1 MKMLYL
7 QAINMKK
14 LNIISHLSLVILF
27 GLTGTMML
35 LTHPIKRK
43 KIPKRDRMDLA
54 WKQEAELTA
63 DPATGEVPSER
74 LYAAWKYMQTL
85 LGRYGKAA
93 IPGVQW
99 TERGPNNCGGRTR
112 AVCVDLN
119 DPTRKT
125 LWVGGVNGG
134 LWKTTDIT
142 AAQPNWTVTND
153 FFQNLAITYIEQ
165 APANPQVMY
174 FCTGEGNG
182 NVDAARGLGVWKSI
196 NGGNTWSQ
204 LSATNNSSYFFCQKV
219 FALGGGDTVFVA
231 TTTGLYRSL
240 NGGTSFTRVLGTSST
255 IAYDI
260 ERAANRTLYATI
272 STGGSNTGVIHK
284 SFDGGATWNALTLPS
299 FLTERE
305 IEIAMAENDTNTIW
319 GLVENGGRITAII
332 RSINAGTTWDADP
345 GVSQGGSV
353 WKDFSRGQAWYDLS
367 IAVDPNNANVCFVGG
382 IDLFKTSNSG
392 ASWQQVSHWYGGFGF
407 QEVHADQ
414 HYAMFE
420 PGNSNVIYFTNDG
433 GIYRSGNATASIP
446 VIDSKEYGY
455 NTTQFYACAI
465 HPGSG
470 VNYFLAGAQDN
481 GSHRFSSAGINST
494 VEVTGGDGAF
504 VHIDQ
509 NQPQFQFTSYVYNNY
524 RRSTNSGSSFSNV
537 DFGNTGSFINPT
549 DYDDTLNVFYGNYA
563 SNLYLRW
570 NNPQSGNSRDTIRVN
585 AFNGIITHVRVSP
598 NRLRRVYFGTSSGR
612 VVRVDSATAP
622 AAAITATQI
631 NSGAGMPTGSVSCI
645 EVERGNENHIL
656 ITFSNYGVN
665 SVWETRNGGTSWTSV
680 EGNVPDMP
688 VRWALFNPD
697 KPWQALLAT
706 ELGVWSTDTLRGTTT
721 DWQPSSS
728 GLANV
733 RVTQLHMRTSDKLV
747 IASTHGRGLFSSD
760 IFMDPFAD
768 FTSNKRVSYINKPIQ
783 FSSTSSKATTYLWNF
798 GDGTNSTAANPL
810 KVYTTAG
817 TYSVTLTI
825 NGGLSTKTLTNYIT
839 ILPFRGIPYLLANG
853 GNFET
858 NTGDFV
864 PETPSGTAF
873 VRGNSTTAGKSGV
886 RSNSN
891 AWVTGLSGNYLD
903 NTTAYLYSPSFNMTA
918 SGTYT
923 LSFYAKNIFETGY
936 DGYLLQY
943 TLNGGDTWIYLGNA
957 VQTNWYDYA
966 NTAGGR
972 PFPTGQPFF
981 NATSSNYSLRSFN
994 VSSLAGNN
1002 NVCFRFVFRSDVSAN
1017 AAGLAIDDFE
1027 LTGPTNNA
1035 LPVSLLSFAAK
1046 RISKNEVMINWLT
1059 GNELNNKGFDVE
1071 RSRNF
1076 NEGFESIGFVS
1087 GNGNSKEKQAYQLL
1101 DENNPHALSFY
1112 RLKQT
1117 DMDGTFV
1124 YSDVIVVKLPDETE
1138 VPKLMEVWPTAN
1150 EKQFVIHGNFSGN
1163 AKLMLFASNGQLIA
1177 NKNITN
1183 QEKLSLEN
1191 VPSGIYFLMVTGSDN
1206 RQQTIKLLV
1215 P

>member
-1 MKMLYL
+1 
-7 QAINMKK
+7 MKK
-14 LNIISHLSLVILF
+14 LYILSQPLLVIIF
-27 GLTGTMML
+27 GLTGIMML
-35 LTHPIKRK
+35 LTHPVKRN
-43 KIPKRDRMDLA
+43 KIPKRDRIELA

-63 DPATGEVPSER
+63 DPKTGEVPSGR
-74 LYAAWKYMQTL
+74 LYEAWQYMQSL
-85 LGRYGKAA
+85 LGGYGKAA

-119 DPTRKT
+119 DLTRKT
-125 LWVGGVNGG
+125 IWVGGVNGG

-142 AAQPNWTVTND
+142 AAQPTWTVIND

-182 NVDAARGLGVWKSI
+182 NIDAARGLGVWKST
-196 NGGNTWSQ
+196 NGGNSWTQ
-204 LSATNNSSYFFCQKV
+204 LAATNNSSYHFCQKV
-219 FALGGGDTVFVA
+219 FALGAGDTVFVA
-231 TTTGLYRSL
+231 TTTGLYRSV
-240 NGGTSFTRVLGTSST
+240 NGGTAFTRVLGTSTT

-260 ERAANRTLYATI
+260 ERAANRTLYATV
-272 STGGSNTGVIHK
+272 SAGGSNTGVIHK
-284 SFDGGATWNALTLPS
+284 SFNGGTSWTALTLPTY
-299 FLTERE
+299 LNERE
-305 IEIAMAENDTNTIW
+305 IEIAMAENDTNIIW

-332 RSINAGTTWDADP
+332 RSSNAGNSWDTTAAHPIDADP
-345 GVSQGGSV
+345 GVSQGGTV
-353 WKDFSRGQAWYDLS
+353 WKDFSRNQAWYDLS
-367 IAVDPNNANVCFVGG
+367 LAVDPNNPSVCFVGG
-382 IDLFKTSNSG
+382 IDLFKTSNNG
-392 ASWQQVSHWYGGFGF
+392 GSWQQVSHWYGGFGF

-414 HYAMFE
+414 HYALFE

-433 GIYRSGNATASIP
+433 GIYRSNNATATIP

-455 NTTQFYACAI
+455 NTAQFYACAI
-465 HPGSG
+465 HPGAG

-494 VEVTGGDGAF
+494 VEVTGGDGALT
-504 VHIDQ
+504 HIDQ

-524 RRSTNSGSSFSNV
+524 RRSTNSGNSFTNV

-549 DYDDTLNVFYGNYA
+549 DYDDSLNIFYAHFTTNM
-563 SNLYLRW
+563 YLRW
-570 NNPQSGNSRDTIRVN
+570 NNPQTGNAWDTIRVN
-585 AFNGIITHVRVSP
+585 TFNGNATHIRVSP
-598 NRLRRVYFGTSSGR
+598 NNLRRVYFGTSSGR
-612 VVRVDSATAP
+612 VVRVDSATAA

-656 ITFSNYGVN
+656 VTYSNYGVN

-706 ELGVWSTDTLRGTTT
+706 ELGVWSTDSLRGTTT
-721 DWQPSSS
+721 DWQPSNS

-768 FTSNKRVSYINKPIQ
+768 FATNMRVTYISKPIQ
-783 FSSTSSKATTYLWNF
+783 FSSTSSKATSYLWNF
-798 GDGTNSTAANPL
+798 GDGTTSTAANPL
-810 KVYTTAG
+810 KVYSTAG
-817 TYSVTLTI
+817 TYSVSLTI
-825 NGGLSTKTLTNYIT
+825 NGGSSTKTINNFIT
-839 ILPFRGIPYLLANG
+839 ILPYRGIPYLLANG

-858 NTGDFV
+858 NPTDFA
-864 PETPSGTAF
+864 PETLTGTAF

-886 RSNSN
+886 RSASN
-891 AWVTGLSGNYLD
+891 AWVTGLSGNYVD

-918 SGTYT
+918 SGTYNI
-923 LSFYAKNIFETGY
+923 SFYAKNAFEIGY
-936 DGYLLQY
+936 DGYVLQY
-943 TLNGGDTWIYLGNA
+943 SLNGGDTWLFLGNS
-957 VQTNWYDYA
+957 VQTNWYDFA

-981 NATSSNYSLRSFN
+981 NATSSNYALRSFN
-994 VSSLAGNN
+994 VSSFAGNN
-1002 NVCFRFVFRSDVSAN
+1002 MVCFRFVFRSDQGVT

-1027 LTGPTNNA
+1027 LTGPTNNP
-1035 LPVSLLSFAAK
+1035 LPVSLLSFSAK
-1046 RISKNEVMINWLT
+1046 RTSENSVDVNWIT
-1059 GNELNNKGFDVE
+1059 GNEENNKGFEVE
-1071 RSRNF
+1071 RSLNF
-1076 NEGFESIGFVS
+1076 NDGFESIGFIS
-1087 GNGNSKEKQAYQLL
+1087 GKGNSKEKHAYRFT
-1101 DENNPHALSFY
+1101 DENNPHPLSFY

-1124 YSDVIVVKLPDETE
+1124 YSDVAVVKSANDLREPNL
-1138 VPKLMEVWPTAN
+1138 VQIWPTTI
-1150 EKQFVIHGNFSGN
+1150 EKQFFIHGNFSGS
-1163 AKLMLFASNGQLIA
+1163 AILMIFSSNGQLVEY
-1177 NKNITN
+1177 KNITN

-1191 VPSGIYFLMVTGSDN
+1191 VPSGIYFLRITGSDN

>member
-1 MKMLYL
+1 
-7 QAINMKK
+7 MKK
-14 LNIISHLSLVILF
+14 LYNLSQALFVILF
-27 GLTGTMML
+27 GLIGTMML
-35 LTHPIKRK
+35 LTHPVIRK
-43 KIPKRDRMDLA
+43 KIPKRDRIELA

-63 DPATGEVPSER
+63 DPSTGEVPNGR
-74 LYAAWKYMQTL
+74 LYEAWKYMQTL
-85 LGRYGKAA
+85 LVGYGKAA
-93 IPGVQW
+93 ITGVQW

-125 LWVGGVNGG
+125 IWVGGVNGG
-134 LWKTTDIT
+134 IWKTTDIT
-142 AAQPNWTVTND
+142 AAQPIWTVTND

-182 NVDAARGLGVWKSI
+182 NIDAARGLGVWKST
-196 NGGNTWSQ
+196 NGGNTWTQ
-204 LSATNNSSYFFCQKV
+204 LTATNNSSFFFCQKV
-219 FALGGGDTVFVA
+219 FALGAGDTVFVA
-231 TTTGLYRSL
+231 TTTGLYRSV
-240 NGGTSFTRVLGTSST
+240 NGGTAFTRVLGTSTT

-260 ERAANRTLYATI
+260 ERAANRTLYATV

-284 SFDGGATWNALTLPS
+284 SFDGGTTWTALTLPTYLS
-299 FLTERE
+299 ERE
-305 IEIAMAENDTNTIW
+305 IEIALAENDTNTVW
-319 GLVENGGRITAII
+319 GLVENGGRIVAII
-332 RSINAGTTWDADP
+332 KTANAGSSWDTTATHPVDADG

-382 IDLFKTSNSG
+382 IDLFKTSNGGS
-392 ASWQQVSHWYGGFGF
+392 SWQQVSHWYGGFSF

-414 HYAMFE
+414 HYALFE

-433 GIYRSGNATASIP
+433 GIYRSSNAAASIP

-465 HPGSG
+465 HPGAG

-481 GSHRFSSAGINST
+481 GSHRFNSAGINST

-524 RRSTNSGSSFSNV
+524 RRSTNSGNSFSSI

-549 DYDDTLNVFYGNYA
+549 DLDDTLNVFYGNY
-563 SNLYLRW
+563 STNLYFRW
-570 NNPQSGNSRDTIRVN
+570 NNPQSGNSWDTIRVN
-585 AFNGIITHVRVSP
+585 TFNGSVTHVKVSP
-598 NRLRRVYFGTSSGR
+598 NNLRRVYFGTSSGR

-622 AAAITATQI
+622 AAAITASQI

-656 ITFSNYGVN
+656 VTFSNYGVN
-665 SVWETRNGGTSWTSV
+665 SVWETRNGGTNWTSV

-688 VRWALFNPD
+688 VRWALFNPN
-697 KPWQALLAT
+697 KPWQALIAT

-721 DWQPSSS
+721 DWQPSNS

-760 IFMDPFAD
+760 IFMNPFAD
-768 FTSNKRVSYINKPIQ
+768 FSSNKRITYINKPIQ
-783 FSSTSSKATTYLWNF
+783 FSSTSSKATSYLWNF
-798 GDGTNSTAANPL
+798 GDGTTSTAANPL
-810 KVYTTAG
+810 KVYSTAG
-817 TYSVTLTI
+817 TFSVTLTI
-825 NGGLSTKTLTNYIT
+825 NGGVSTKTISNFIT
-839 ILPFRGIPYLLANG
+839 ILPYRGIPYLLANG
-853 GNFET
+853 GNFEVNPT
-858 NTGDFV
+858 DFA
-864 PETPSGTAF
+864 PETVSGTAF

-886 RSNSN
+886 RSASN
-891 AWVTGLSGNYLD
+891 AWVTGLSGNYAD

-918 SGTYT
+918 SGTYN
-923 LSFYAKNIFETGY
+923 LSFYAKNIFEIGY

-943 TLNGGDTWIYLGNA
+943 SLNGGDTWTYLGNA

-981 NATSSNYSLRSFN
+981 NATSNSYALRSFN

-1002 NVCFRFVFRSDVSAN
+1002 NVCFRFVFRSDASVN
-1017 AAGLAIDDFE
+1017 AAGFAIDDFE

-1046 RISKNEVMINWLT
+1046 RISKNEVLINWLT
-1059 GNELNNKGFDVE
+1059 GNELNNKGFDIE
-1071 RSRNF
+1071 RSLNF
-1076 NEGFESIGFVS
+1076 NESFESIGFVS
-1087 GNGNSKEKQAYQLL
+1087 GKGNSKEKQTYQLL
-1101 DENNPHALSFY
+1101 DGNNPHALSFY

-1117 DMDGTFV
+1117 DIDGTVV
-1124 YSDVIVVKLPDETE
+1124 YSDVVVVKSADDIREPN
-1138 VPKLMEVWPTAN
+1138 LMQVWPTAN
-1150 EKQFVIHGNFSGN
+1150 EKQFFIHGNFSGS
-1163 AKLMLFASNGQLIA
+1163 AKLTIFSGNGQLIA
-1177 NKNITN
+1177 QKSITN
-1183 QEKLSLEN
+1183 QDRLSLEN
-1191 VPSGIYFLMVTGSDN
+1191 VPSGIYFLRVTGPDN
-1206 RQQTIKLLV
+1206 SQQTIKLLV